1 MAGIKSTSQ
10 KFSEPLTDAINRCFE
25 QQTDGMS
32 GAYWNA
38 LIAQEGVVDPDRI
51 AVEEEDAIDKEVL

>member
-1 MAGIKSTSQ
+1 
-10 KFSEPLTDAINRCFE
+10 
-25 QQTDGMS
+25 MS

-51 AVEEEDAIDKEVL
+51 VVEKEDAIDKEVL

>member
-1 MAGIKSTSQ
+1 
-10 KFSEPLTDAINRCFE
+10 
-25 QQTDGMS
+25 MS

-51 AVEEEDAIDKEVL
+51 AVEKEDAIDTEVL